1 MDALLKEN
9 IRIKELMGFQVTPYN
24 KDVISEASTGA
35 VDDILTSLFGKF
47 KSNKLYQTID
57 PKVFDDVFIAGKKS
71 PNSIIKKE
79 LKNID
84 SLDSF
89 VANLDEFSD
98 ETLKYVFRELAGKG
112 VPEIDAVLMESIA
125 EILAGTDVSDLARI
139 VDEYNTADEFI
150 EFMQGGSD
158 LPLPKFVED
167 SLRRFFRKTS
177 LGDLA
182 DSADYIKLN
191 ISKLAKA
198 ANAKGG
204 KTWFGDFYRALFKD
218 TEKIKARMIALSE
231 QFANDMDT
239 ITDPVKA
246 QELIDAYS
254 VAISR
259 ELNLLEMQANKGAA
273 KALMEL
279 DIDSRLKNV
288 IQNSDKDTFKIFR
301 EIRREDPS
309 NFASNIYDLGKR
321 FFGQI
326 IPRVEIGENIK
337 NIIPF
342 RKQMLNWIG
351 GTTPTTS
358 NMKKGAKWIKVVWPE
373 DLKQYLITGQWAKF
387 SKLYKIAVKNSS
399 ASSKAAVL
407 SYAMVSLIYAEY
419 GSIMANVIYDAG
431 QALASSLNI
440 QLGINKIFTSFG
452 LDAPYPNAE
461 AESQEE
467 FESFIEEFIVK
478 TGRNLKE
485 TFADGEFEWAIP
497 IVGTFEKSALSK
509 LLAWAS
515 GNPKGYGV
523 GDVWTLLK
531 DAANGLTS
539 GLSSAWDA
547 ITGQGKEE
555 GIDFDEEGTLELTVD
570 AVKEAAPELV
580 KNAIWEKDGEI
591 LIASY
596 REEKDSSGNTI
607 QVPVD
612 YKVFI
617 ENNEYVVDIGTQKIK
632 LSDYK

>member
-9 IRIKELMGFQVTPYN
+9 IRIKELMGFQVTSYN
-24 KDVISEASTGA
+24 KDVISEAATGP

-84 SLDSF
+84 SLDAF

-125 EILAGTDVSDLARI
+125 EILTGTDVSDLARL

-150 EFMQGGSD
+150 DFMQSGSD
-158 LPLPKFVED
+158 TPLPKFVED
-167 SLRRFFRKTS
+167 SLKRFYRKTS
-177 LGDLA
+177 LGDA
-182 DSADYIKLN
+182 ANAADYIKLN
-191 ISKLAKA
+191 TKKLAKA

-218 TEKIKARMIALSE
+218 TEKIKAKIIALSE
-231 QFANDMDT
+231 QFANDIDT
-239 ITDPVKA
+239 VTDPTTA
-246 QELIDAYS
+246 QELINGYS

-259 ELNLLEMQANKGAA
+259 ELNLIEMKANQAAA
-273 KALMEL
+273 KALREL

-288 IQNSDKDTFKIFR
+288 IQNSEKETFKIFR
-301 EIRREDPS
+301 EIRREDPTG
-309 NFASNIYDLGKR
+309 FASNIYELGKR

-326 IPRVEIGENIK
+326 IPRVEIGESIK

-358 NMKKGAKWIKVVWPE
+358 NMKKGTKWIKVVWPE

-387 SKLYKIAVKNSS
+387 SKLYKLAVKNSS
-399 ASSKAAVL
+399 ASSKTAIA

-419 GSIMANVIYDAG
+419 GSIMANVVYDTL
-431 QALASSLNI
+431 QALATTFQI
-440 QLGINKIFTSFG
+440 QMNINKMFTFFG
-452 LDAPYPNAE
+452 LEAPYPNAE
-461 AESQEE
+461 EEYKQEYESSLTRFFAKMTE
-467 FESFIEEFIVK
+467 
-478 TGRNLKE
+478 NLSE
-485 TFADGEFEWAIP
+485 TFLEGGYEWAIP

-509 LLAWAS
+509 TLAWMS
-515 GNPKGYGV
+515 GDPKGYGV
-523 GDVWTLLK
+523 GDIWTILK
-531 DAANGLTS
+531 KSADGMTS
-539 GLSSAWDA
+539 GLSSAWDS
-547 ITGQGKEE
+547 ITSLGKEE
-555 GIDFDEEGTLELTVD
+555 GIDIDDVETQSGTTTTTNNSELSIPD
-570 AVKEAAPELV
+570 
-580 KNAIWEKDGEI
+580 D
-591 LIASY
+591 LIAVFP
-596 REEKDSSGNTI
+596 DSKLDQIKVDETGGYYWGDPKYKI
-607 QVPVD
+607 QQNPTTNKWEVLNPGD
-612 YKVFI
+612 GW
-617 ENNEYVVDIGTQKIK
+617 YVIDKNM
-632 LSDYK
+632 

>member
-1 MDALLKEN
+1 MDALLKES
-9 IRIKELMGFQVTPYN
+9 IRIKELIGYQVTPYN

-35 VDDILTSLFGKF
+35 VDDILTSLLGKF

-84 SLDSF
+84 SLDAF
-89 VANLDEFSD
+89 VVNIDEFSD
-98 ETLKYVFRELAGKG
+98 DTLKYVFRELAGKG
-112 VPEIDAVLMESIA
+112 IPEIDAVLMESIA
-125 EILAGTDVSDLARI
+125 EVLAGTDVSDLARL
-139 VDEYNTADEFI
+139 VDDYNSADEFI

-167 SLRRFFRKTS
+167 SLKRFFRKTS
-177 LGDLA
+177 LGDA
-182 DSADYIKLN
+182 ANAADYIKLN
-191 ISKLAKA
+191 TKKLAKA
-198 ANAKGG
+198 AEAKGG

-218 TEKIKARMIALSE
+218 TEKIKTKIVALSE
-231 QFANDMDT
+231 QFANDIDT
-239 ITDPVKA
+239 VTDPVKA
-246 QELIDAYS
+246 QELINGYS

-259 ELNLLEMQANKGAA
+259 ELNLLEMKANQAAA

-309 NFASNIYDLGKR
+309 GFASNIYELGKR

-326 IPRVEIGENIK
+326 IPRVEIGENLK

-342 RKQMLNWIG
+342 RKQIVNWIG

-358 NMKKGAKWIKVVWPE
+358 NMKKGTKWIKVVWPE

-387 SKLYKIAVKNSS
+387 STLYKLAVRNSA
-399 ASSKAAVL
+399 ASSITAVA

-419 GSIMANVIYDAG
+419 GSIMANVVYDIL
-431 QALASSLNI
+431 QALATTFQI
-440 QLGINKIFTSFG
+440 QIRINKIFTYFG
-452 LDAPYPNAE
+452 LEPLYPNAE
-461 AESQEE
+461 EEYKQEYESSLTR
-467 FESFIEEFIVK
+467 FFDK
-478 TGRNLKE
+478 TKENLSN
-485 TFADGEFEWAIP
+485 TFLEGGYEWVIP

-509 LLAWAS
+509 ILGWLS
-515 GNPKGYGV
+515 GDPKGYGV
-523 GDVWTLLK
+523 GDIWTILK
-531 DAANGLTS
+531 ETADGVAS
-539 GLSSAWDA
+539 GLSSAWDY
-547 ITGQGKEE
+547 ITSVAEEE
-555 GIDFDEEGTLELTVD
+555 GIDIDEEGTLELTLD
-570 AVKEAAPELV
+570 AVKEVAPELV

-596 REEKDSSGNTI
+596 REEKDSSGNTV

-612 YKVFI
+612 YRIFI